1 MENLKDLSNS
11 VIFPKGDKATR
22 DYFIGN
28 VWVQMLVAEE
38 FFNCSVYNVTFEPK
52 ARTKW
57 HSHPGGQILLVT
69 GGKGYYQEEEKPA
82 QSLREGD
89 IVKIQPNVKHWHGAS
104 KDRWFVHVGIS
115 TNPNLGDAEWYG
127 SVSHEEY
134 DKLEV

>member
-57 HSHPGGQILLVT
+57 HSHPGGQILLV
-69 GGKGYYQEEEKPA
+69 
-82 QSLREGD
+82 
-89 IVKIQPNVKHWHGAS
+89 
-104 KDRWFVHVGIS
+104 
-115 TNPNLGDAEWYG
+115 
-127 SVSHEEY
+127 
-134 DKLEV
+134 